1 MIARCLHTEIKMSR
15 PNSPNLEEFELEAD
29 ELVLL
34 STVEDLQKLA
44 PKLGMAKESY
54 DGQTRARLVKA
65 IRNYLAQK
73 MDVNLFG
80 IVKAEL
86 KRPPPLEGE
95 EEEEENFDVEE
106 ENFDEAE
113 DYESRELIRA
123 RKEFEDMQK
132 NFELMMQKQ
141 KELCKRVQESQGMR
155 DTTSP
160 AMKTN
165 FDLSSALR
173 RDFKISGQIGM
184 PGQKEKL
191 SFVSLIRQI
200 ENGLAKGY
208 KESEI
213 VEAIVKAIS
222 PGVQLRNYLET
233 IPNLTLPKIRK
244 IIRSHFMEKTSTE
257 LYQELATI
265 SQGPKEDPQT
275 FLIRCLEIRQK
286 ILFSSKESGATIEYT
301 PDMAQGLFLH
311 ALETG
316 LKNESIRTRIRPLL
330 KQKTVSD
337 EVLIEEMSKAVA
349 IETEHHKKVGLAK
362 NTARISMVAE
372 TPKSHDAET
381 PKNEK
386 AEPQK
391 GKMWAALEAVQ
402 ADLATIREALA
413 QKNAPTPSGPTNRA
427 NKGRGCASCQE
438 SGLGDQCEHCFIC
451 GDPNHFARGCRKQN
465 RAKQGNGR
473 RLPPRRDR
481 E

>member
-1 MIARCLHTEIKMSR
+1 MSR
-15 PNSPNLEEFELEAD
+15 PNSPNLEELELEAD

-65 IRNYLAQK
+65 IRNFLTQK
-73 MDVNLFG
+73 MDADLFG
-80 IVKAEL
+80 MVKAVLE
-86 KRPPPLEGE
+86 RPPPLEGE
-95 EEEEENFDVEE
+95 GENS
-106 ENFDEAE
+106 DEAE
-113 DYESRELIRA
+113 DYESRTHA
-123 RKEFEDMQK
+123 QKEFADMQK
-132 NFELMMQKQ
+132 SFELMMQKQ
-141 KELCKRVQESQGMR
+141 KELLDQAREKLGRVHESTGMR

-160 AMKTN
+160 VMKTN

-184 PGQKEKL
+184 PGQREKL

-208 KESEI
+208 QESEI
-213 VEAIVKAIS
+213 VEAIVRAIS

-233 IPNLTLPKIRK
+233 TPNLSLATIRK

-286 ILFSSKESGATIEYT
+286 ILFSSKEAGATIEYT

-316 LKNESIRTRIRPLL
+316 LKNESIRTKIRPLL
-330 KQKTVSD
+330 KQKTISD

-349 IETEHHKKVGLAK
+349 IETEHHRKVGFAK

-372 TPKSHDAET
+372 NPKSHEFEA
-381 PKNEK
+381 PKNDK

-402 ADLATIREALA
+402 ADLAVIREAMA
-413 QKNAPTPSGPTNRA
+413 QKNAPTQDGPKNRL
-427 NKGRGCASCQE
+427 NQGRGCASCQE
-438 SGLGDQCEHCFIC
+438 SGLGDQCDHCFIC

-465 RAKQGNGR
+465 RVKQGNGS

-481 E
+481 V

>member
-1 MIARCLHTEIKMSR
+1 MSR
-15 PNSPNLEEFELEAD
+15 PSSPDLEEMELETD
-29 ELVLL
+29 ELILL
-34 STVEDLQKLA
+34 STTEDLQRVA
-44 PKLGMAKESY
+44 QKLGLAQELY
-54 DGQTRARLVKA
+54 VGQSRARLVKA
-65 IRNYLAQK
+65 MRNYLAQK
-73 MDVNLFG
+73 MDASLFRM
-80 IVKAEL
+80 VKAEL
-86 KRPPPLEGE
+86 KGPPPLEG
-95 EEEEENFDVEE
+95 VEE
-106 ENFDEAE
+106 ENLEESE
-113 DYESRELIRA
+113 DYERSRLSQA
-123 RKEFEDMQK
+123 QKEFEEMQK
-132 NFELMMQKQ
+132 SFDLMMMKQ
-141 KELCKRVQESQGMR
+141 KELLDQARDNLQLVQESQGMR
-155 DTTSP
+155 DITP
-160 AMKTN
+160 PIKKTQPDL
-165 FDLSSALR
+165 DLSAALR
-173 RDFKISGQIGM
+173 RDFKISGQIGL

-200 ENGLAKGY
+200 ENGLSKGY

-213 VEAIVKAIS
+213 VDAIVRAIS

-233 IPNLTLPKIRK
+233 TQDLTLPKIRK

-275 FLIRCLEIRQK
+275 FLIHCLEIRQK

-316 LKNESIRTRIRPLL
+316 LKNEAIRTKIRPLL
-330 KQKTVSD
+330 KQRNVSD

-349 IETEHHKKVGLAK
+349 IEAEHTKKVGFAK
-362 NTARISMVAE
+362 NNARISMVTEKATIHE
-372 TPKSHDAET
+372 SEAPKM
-381 PKNEK
+381 EK

-402 ADLATIREALA
+402 ADLALIREAMA
-413 QKNAPTPSGPTNRA
+413 QNKVPAPTSPK

-438 SGLGDQCEHCFIC
+438 NNVGDQCNHCFIC
-451 GDPNHFARGCRKQN
+451 GDATHFARGCRKQN

-473 RLPPRRDR
+473 RLPPKRDR